1 MREGDFA
8 GPYRLVRRLGRG
20 GMGEVWEA
28 RRKDGRGA
36 PVALKLLDDED
47 AGAPAKRIRFA
58 DEARLSLG
66 LLHPHIVHALEV
78 SEKPPYLALELL
90 EGLTLSAVLARNP
103 RGLPWELVGTLA
115 CQALSALAY
124 VRSLTSPDGS
134 PLRLVHRDLKPS
146 NLFLTSRGQLKVID
160 FGIARAVSVDST
172 ETRTGTM
179 LGSLGYASPEQ
190 ARGEALDSRT
200 DLFSLGLVLHELCTG
215 KRVFAHES
223 SAAIV
228 SALLFSPIPPLR
240 SSHPDIPLAFEHA
253 VARLTEKD
261 LGARAPTADEALAS
275 FEAAV
280 PKDAR
285 WSEERIGS
293 FVRESLERAPMTA
306 PQATAIPGT
315 TKRMREPSRDIES
328 VVEPIRA
335 RSRWPWLLGLGALAV
350 SLGFVVANRPT
361 PNEPVIATTPV
372 SVPIAATPPS
382 EPVTL
387 PDSVPAP
394 VVPIEVPPE
403 PRKTRPKSASPAAQ
417 GSGWL
422 SVDVREGWATVFVD
436 GKELGVTPLFRQS
449 LSAGKRRLEARFTD
463 GKRLRRTVTI
473 DSDKETKVVLQ

>member
-28 RRKDGRGA
+28 RRKDGRGS

-78 SEKPPYLALELL
+78 CEKPPYLALELL

-124 VRSLTSPDGS
+124 VRTLTAPDGS

-215 KRVFAHES
+215 QRVFAHES

-240 SSHPDIPLAFEHA
+240 SSHPDIPLAFEQA
-253 VARLTEKD
+253 LARLTEKNV
-261 LGARAPTADEALAS
+261 GARAPTADEALAS

-280 PKDAR
+280 PEDAR
-285 WSEERIGS
+285 WSEERIGA
-293 FVRESLERAPMTA
+293 FVREALDRAPMTM
-306 PQATAIPGT
+306 PQATAIPST
-315 TKRMREPSRDIES
+315 TKRIQEPRPSSRLPWVLAAS
-328 VVEPIRA
+328 ALVAVLVFFVATRSSPVEPVTI
-335 RSRWPWLLGLGALAV
+335 P
-350 SLGFVVANRPT
+350 VA
-361 PNEPVIATTPV
+361 
-372 SVPIAATPPS
+372 VPIATAPPS
-382 EPVTL
+382 EPITPPEPL
-387 PDSVPAP
+387 PVPA
-394 VVPIEVPPE
+394 VPIEVPPE
-403 PRKTRPKSASPAAQ
+403 TRKVRPKSTSPAAQ
-417 GSGWL
+417 GAGWL